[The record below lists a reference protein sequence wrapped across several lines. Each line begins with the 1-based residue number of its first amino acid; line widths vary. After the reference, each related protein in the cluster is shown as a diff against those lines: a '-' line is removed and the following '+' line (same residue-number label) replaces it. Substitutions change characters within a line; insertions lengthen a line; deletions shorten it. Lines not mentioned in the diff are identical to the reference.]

1 MSRDDFKPYPGENA
15 DLCPTCGG
23 ELENGDCVVMEC
35 PVYQDSAAAGAG
47 PSVVDAP
54 ALPVATETVIDR
66 FDALKRRL
74 GGA

>member
-1 MSRDDFKPYPGENA
+1 MTCDDFKPYPGENT
-15 DLCPTCGG
+15 DRCSDCG
-23 ELENGDCVVMEC
+23 EPLEDGCCVVIEC
-35 PVYQDSAAAGAG
+35 DVYQLEVHGG

-66 FDALKRRL
+66 FDALKRGL

>member
-1 MSRDDFKPYPGENA
+1 MTFDDFKSYPGENA
-15 DLCPTCGG
+15 DCCGDCG
-23 ELENGDCVVMEC
+23 VELENGSCVVIEC
-35 PVYQDSAAAGAG
+35 PVYQLEVHGG